1 MTVVIMRRIL
11 TSDMI
16 NRTNRKMDLGA
27 LEDRVMSILWQ
38 GGHMSV
44 REVNECLRERKLAHT
59 TIMTTLDRLFK
70 KGLLSRTKEGLAYIY
85 SPAMTREEYQQRLV
99 GATVAGLMSKLE
111 DAKPVLA
118 AFVDA
123 ATELDASNLA
133 ALEALIAERKQ
144 MGE

>member
-1 MTVVIMRRIL
+1 MMSQKKKQMALGSLEETLMT
-11 TSDMI
+11 
-16 NRTNRKMDLGA
+16 
-27 LEDRVMSILWQ
+27 ILWQ

-44 REVNECLRERKLAHT
+44 REVNACLRERRLAHT

-85 SPAMTREEYQQRLV
+85 YPAMTREEYQQRLV
-99 GATVAGLMSKLE
+99 GATVAGLMSKLR

-123 ATELDASNLA
+123 ATELDKSNLA
-133 ALEALIAERKQ
+133 KLEALIAAKKRSE
-144 MGE
+144 E